1 MYLDDGIG
9 FDQTFE
15 PAVAISKSVQA
26 DLHPSSFVINERKSM
41 WNPFHC
47 FDW

>member
-15 PAVAISKSVQA
+15 SAVAISKSVQS
-26 DLHPSSFVINERKSM
+26 DLRSSGFVINERKSM
-41 WNPFHC
+41 
-47 FDW
+47 

>member
-15 PAVAISKSVQA
+15 SAVAISKSVQS
-26 DLHPSSFVINERKSM
+26 DLRSSGFVINVESHSVFRLVRLL
-41 WNPFHC
+41 N
-47 FDW
+47 